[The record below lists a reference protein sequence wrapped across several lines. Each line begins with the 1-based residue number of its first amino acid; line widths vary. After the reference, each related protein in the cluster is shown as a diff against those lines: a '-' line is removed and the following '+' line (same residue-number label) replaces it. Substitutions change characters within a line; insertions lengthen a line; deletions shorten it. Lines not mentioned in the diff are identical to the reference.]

1 MRSRPIFYGC
11 CACPI
16 AKRGVIMQDVP
27 KFTRRSFLKAGA
39 AAATLAAAGLPAAAA
54 APEQE
59 NACFHGSPPRSRPSM
74 ARSWASRSRAA
85 LHFTA
90 SLMAKRRAARAAGR
104 LRWTRCPGRQCGTA
118 PAPGRKPVNTAAVC
132 PVWRTA
138 CGWTSI
144 PQPAPGAGRYW
155 SFSTAAA
162 TRPALPRSC
171 VVTAWWS
178 GRNVWWCR

>member
-1 MRSRPIFYGC
+1 
-11 CACPI
+11 
-16 AKRGVIMQDVP
+16 MQDVP

-59 NACFHGSPPRSRPSM
+59 NGLFSRVTPQVKTQYGP
-74 ARSWASRSRAA
+74 SWASRSRAA

-118 PAPGRKPVNTAAVC
+118 PALGRKPSQYRCGLSGVEDCLRLDVYTAARARR
-132 PVWRTA
+132 W
-138 CGWTSI
+138 
-144 PQPAPGAGRYW
+144 RYW

-162 TRPALPRSC
+162 TRLALPRSC